1 MRPSS
6 NTTGNSTCE
15 SPTVSDTVEG
25 RNFGPVNSGMIV
37 PAARMKKAVTTLSA
51 ISRIQN
57 RVEAKRK
64 ASSFLPFC
72 NRSVKTGTNAADSA
86 ALANN
91 CATKL
96 GTRKAIV

>member
-1 MRPSS
+1 M
-6 NTTGNSTCE
+6 
-15 SPTVSDTVEG
+15 
-25 RNFGPVNSGMIV
+25 NSGMIV

-57 RVEAKRK
+57 SVEAKRK
-64 ASSFLPFC
+64 ASRFLPFC
-72 NRSVKTGTNAADSA
+72 SRSVKTGTNAADRA
-86 ALANN
+86 ALANS